1 MQSAQLCSCVCLYAK
16 VPEAIISN
24 TDYLLWISMNESCS
38 LPMHCGGLMG
48 SSWHN
53 STKFINDLLSKIL
66 TTQYH
71 YWFCICHH
79 QFIWSHWHHVDLTA
93 HSISST
99 IFFYVQSVRNWS
111 NIVRDRALHWAHNN
125 HKYCHN
131 GVKRGHIRR
140 FCCTYIIRVKAFLR
154 CYLYFKTILHC
165 CVHKT
170 DYKIIFQHKNDR
182 VRCKQIKL
190 HEWWEIFSNNNQKQD
205 KKMYALQMHTNTRLL
220 AELFVYFFSFFHLN
234 VFGHKHSIMH
244 LRCFLSN
251 FLHLHK
257 IDSNRSEYI
266 VIEHA
271 FNNFAY
277 AHTMHMALVNK
288 ENIEMNDWS
297 YTDFPCQ

>member
-1 MQSAQLCSCVCLYAK
+1 MSHAHCLCIVAVWWDRVDIIRRNLSMICWAK
-16 VPEAIISN
+16 F
-24 TDYLLWISMNESCS
+24 W
-38 LPMHCGGLMG
+38 
-48 SSWHN
+48 
-53 STKFINDLLSKIL
+53 LLSIIIDSAFV
-66 TTQYH
+66 TTNS
-71 YWFCICHH
+71 FEVIGTT
-79 QFIWSHWHHVDLTA
+79 STSA